1 MLAFSQRF
9 QQSIGHR
16 VSYLYFFFLNSAGI
30 VKSVQDPPTYTH
42 ETHRETQTIGFLK
55 SKK

>member
-30 VKSVQDPPTYTH
+30 VKSVQDPPHTH
-42 ETHRETQTIGFLK
+42 TKHTERRRQLAF
-55 SKK
+55 